1 MNLSSSARLAFAI
14 QSVVQV
20 ASMELEGTN
29 PHFLISKSCSPWLC
43 GFVFSRTGAREA
55 CLEAGKVKPPL
66 LGHQPPPVPK
76 SKFLHCL
83 ERGGGGGCPNQPC
96 AQIWI
101 LLPAYGAQGK
111 EKGSEAFEKVSPA
124 PLLSTSPCHK
134 PSHTPVV
141 HLLARPQLFPFY
153 DILGSQL
160 PAKPNLYYL
169 IGRKKKSS

>member
-83 ERGGGGGCPNQPC
+83 ERGGGGGCPNQPR

-101 LLPAYGAQGK
+101 LLLFSLPAYGAQGK
-111 EKGSEAFEKVSPA
+111 EKGSEAFEKCLLLHCSALHLATSPA
-124 PLLSTSPCHK
+124 TLPWCTS
-134 PSHTPVV
+134 
-141 HLLARPQLFPFY
+141 
-153 DILGSQL
+153 
-160 PAKPNLYYL
+160 
-169 IGRKKKSS
+169 

>member
-111 EKGSEAFEKVSPA
+111 EKGSEAFEKCLLLPCSALHLATSPA
-124 PLLSTSPCHK
+124 TLPWCTS
-134 PSHTPVV
+134 
-141 HLLARPQLFPFY
+141 
-153 DILGSQL
+153 
-160 PAKPNLYYL
+160 
-169 IGRKKKSS
+169 